1 MGKIIGGIVGGIGG
15 AVGSEKPRKKAA
27 KVSKEV
33 ADTQFQYNMDA
44 ANAAANLN
52 RYNEVN
58 PYSSTNWTKDPVT
71 GQWSV
76 NQSASP
82 QLQGAIDSSLNMQT
96 AGNKATQ
103 TAIGRTA
110 GTVGSA
116 FNPTL
121 PGMGATPTADAAVR
135 FTPNNTQ
142 AQTGLGGF
150 GSAYDAL
157 FNAGGVPNPQNVQA
171 GSYRSGLGPS
181 GNIMSQVQNAGPIQ
195 GGFEAGGQI
204 NQSLGP
210 MQQASGSVAPSGGIN
225 QSLGLQT
232 GLGNAGAI
240 NSGVNLQTGVNLQG
254 GVNLQT
260 GGLGQDNVP
269 AAESY
274 QRGLDYSGAPSLYG
288 SGNVSNDYNSAVSTA
303 FGAQKANIDEA
314 YSTQRNQLLQRLADQ
329 GIPMDS
335 EAARFQVAQLDKN
348 RDAGYI
354 QAQAAAANTGLNT
367 QSTLSGLSL
376 ANRGQIV
383 GETSNQG
390 QFANQAT
397 SATNQESLARA
408 NTQFGQNLSAAQ
420 FGNQAQLQQA
430 EFGNNAALQGA
441 QFGNNAQLQQ
451 AQFGN
456 QAQQQQFAQM
466 LQSGQFGNEAMLAG
480 AQYNLGAQG
489 QQFGQNMAQTQLGN
503 QAAGQNF
510 NQGLQSAQFG
520 NQAQAQ
526 QFGQNQTR
534 AQFGNEAQAQQY
546 GQNANDMTQANAAQ
560 AQRFGQNLQSGQF
573 ANSAQQQQ
581 FADQL
586 AASQNNY
593 GQAANTQSTRFG
605 QGFDT
610 QGAAFD
616 QSLAGGQFYNQG
628 QQQQFDQNMNR
639 AGFYNQAAQQDF
651 SNSMASSQQQ
661 NALRQQEFGI
671 AADTRAIPINE
682 TLGFMKA
689 VQPTPQL
696 PSVQTPAIN
705 VDAPNYV
712 GFMNNELAA
721 QRKQKAGKIGAAGDI
736 GSAAGGMIGSVICW
750 VAREVYGVNNPAW
763 LEFREWLLN
772 SAPKWLLRLY
782 VRHGERFA
790 AFISNKPRLKSVIR
804 FFMDKVR

>member
-1 MGKIIGGIVGGIGG
+1 MGGLIGGGGGG
-15 AVGSEKPRKKAA
+15 KKAA
-27 KVSKEV
+27 KQAKTV
-33 ADTQFQYNMDA
+33 AADQQKFNIEA
-44 ANAAANLN
+44 ANLSAGLN
-52 RYNEVN
+52 RYNETN
-58 PYSSTNWTKDPVT
+58 PYGSVNWTKDPVT

-103 TAIGRTA
+103 GAIGRTA

-157 FNAGGVPNPQNVQA
+157 FNAGGVPNPQNVTP
-171 GSYRSGLGPS
+171 GSYQSGLGPS
-181 GNIMSQVQNAGPIQ
+181 GNIMSRVQDAGPIQ
-195 GGFEAGGQI
+195 GGFDAGGQI

-210 MQQASGSVAPSGGIN
+210 MQQASGAVAPSGQIN
-225 QSLGLQT
+225 QGLALQANLGD
-232 GLGNAGAI
+232 AGQI
-240 NSGVNLQTGVNLQG
+240 NSG
-254 GVNLQT
+254 
-260 GGLGQDNVP
+260 P
-269 AAESY
+269 ASMEGY
-274 QRGLDYSGAPSLYG
+274 QRGLDFAGAPSLYG

-314 YSTQRNQLLQRLADQ
+314 YSTQRSQLEQRLADQ
-329 GIPMDS
+329 GIPLDS
-335 EAARFQVAQLDKN
+335 EGARFQMAQLDKN
-348 RDAGYI
+348 RDASYI

-397 SATNQESLARA
+397 AATNQD
-408 NTQFGQNLSAAQ
+408 
-420 FGNQAQLQQA
+420 
-430 EFGNNAALQGA
+430 ALTGA
-441 QFGNNAQLQQ
+441 GFQNNAQQQ
-451 AQFGN
+451 R
-456 QAQQQQFAQM
+456 FAQM

-480 AQYNLGAQG
+480 ANYNLGAQG

-520 NQAQAQ
+520 NQAQQQ

-546 GQNANDMTQANAAQ
+546 GQNANNMTQANAAQ

-573 ANSAQQQQ
+573 ANNAQQQQ

-610 QGAAFD
+610 QGTAFD

-651 SNSMASSQQQ
+651 GNSMASSQQQ

-671 AADTRAIPINE
+671 AADTRAIPISE

-705 VDAPNYV
+705 VAAPDYTGTYSNI
-712 GFMNNELAA
+712 MQANA
-721 QRKQKAGKIGAAGDI
+721 QKSAGKMGAVGTL
-736 GSAAGGMIGSVICW
+736 GSAAIGLCW
-750 VAREVYGVNNPAW
+750 VAREVYGVHNPAW
-763 LEFREWLLN
+763 MEFRDWLLN
-772 SAPKWLLRLY
+772 RAPKWLMRLY
-782 VRHGERFA
+782 LRYGERFA
-790 AFISNKPRLKSVIR
+790 AFIADKPRLKSVIR